1 MAGQI
6 KETMTEQTWAQQ
18 RRQFDDMITLYGRKT
33 TLEVL
38 KDTDLKVFRLHL
50 ATSNKSSSVISEIKH
65 LAAVRNVELRM
76 HSKHNLSYIS
86 KNARQDQ
93 GVAIDLVAPHYHDME
108 QLVTSEPKP
117 GAEFIMID
125 RVTNP
130 QNLGMIIR
138 SVAASPMAGLILPTQ
153 GCAAIDPL
161 VYKASA
167 GCLLK
172 TTIYRCLTGLD
183 GALALQRKGY
193 QLIGL
198 SSEGELR
205 LSDLNNDT
213 PKILILGNETEGL
226 STELRDA
233 CDHLLGIPM
242 ANAVDSL
249 NVAVTA
255 GIISFHGSL

>member
-1 MAGQI
+1 
-6 KETMTEQTWAQQ
+6 MTEQTWAQQ
-18 RRQFDDMITLYGRKT
+18 RRKFDDMITLYGRKT

-38 KDTDLKVFRLHL
+38 KDPDLTVFRLHL
-50 ATSNKSSSVISEIKH
+50 AASNKPSPIISEIKQ
-65 LAAVRNVELRM
+65 LATARNIELKI
-76 HSKHNLSYIS
+76 HNKHTLSHIS

-93 GVAIDLVAPHYHDME
+93 GVAVDLVAPHYHDLE
-108 QLVTSEPKP
+108 QLVDDQTDP
-117 GAEFIMID
+117 GGEFILID

-138 SVAASPMAGLILPTQ
+138 SIAASPMAGLILPTQ

-172 TTIYRCLTGLD
+172 TAIYRCQTSLD

-198 SSEGELR
+198 SSEGQLR
-205 LSDLNNDT
+205 LSELDNAT
-213 PKILILGNETEGL
+213 PKVMILGNEAEGL
-226 STELRDA
+226 SAELRDA

-242 ANAVDSL
+242 ANSVDSL

-255 GIISFHGSL
+255 GIISFHNSL